1 MLAEEHGLENAIQ
14 RWRVLSAGDRNAILQ
29 RLSSEQRLAFMR
41 LLAENGDAASHR
53 SARAQRFSAYSPWL
67 ANLIEHCEDSAPT
80 GGLLTANVGRALLA
94 AHEEFI
100 ADGTSNTEGSLLSC
114 LFRRFANWV
123 ERLR

>member
-14 RWRVLSAGDRNAILQ
+14 RWRVLSAGDRKAILQ

-41 LLAENGDAASHR
+41 LLAEDGDRAPHQ
-53 SARAQRFSAYSPWL
+53 SARTQRFSAYSPWL
-67 ANLIEHCEDSAPT
+67 ANLIEQCENSGPT
-80 GGLLTANVGRALLA
+80 GGHLTANVGRALLA

-100 ADGTSNTEGSLLSC
+100 AHGAPNTEESLFSGVI
-114 LFRRFANWV
+114 RRFANLV